1 MKLQFDPNQDYQ
13 KQASNTIV
21 DIFVPLNSE
30 MSSSELDFTL
40 TEGSLSL
47 SGNGVGNNIVLTD
60 EQILKNV
67 QEVQQ
72 RNDIEAVD
80 ELDGM
85 NFSIEMETGTGKTY
99 VYLRTIYELNKQYG
113 FKKFV
118 IVVPKVA
125 IWEGVLRNLE
135 IIYDLFHNS
144 PLNFYKCLKINYL

>member
-13 KQASNTIV
+13 KQAINAIV
-21 DIFVPLNSE
+21 DIFEGQPL
-30 MSSSELDFTL
+30 SSNELDFTL
-40 TEGSLSL
+40 THGSLSL
-47 SGNGVGNNIVLTD
+47 SENGVGNNVVLTD

-72 RNDIEAVD
+72 RNGIESIS

-118 IVVPKVA
+118 IVVPSVA
-125 IWEGVLRNLE
+125 IREGVLKNLE
-135 IIYDLFHNS
+135 ITYEHFQTLYDKVPVDFG
-144 PLNFYKCLKINYL
+144 

>member
-13 KQASNTIV
+13 KQAINAIV
-21 DIFVPLNSE
+21 DIFEGQPL
-30 MSSSELDFTL
+30 SSSELDFTL
-40 TEGSLSL
+40 THGSLSL
-47 SGNGVGNNIVLTD
+47 SENGVGNNVVLTD

-67 QEVQQ
+67 QEVQK
-72 RNDIEAVD
+72 RNDIEPVS

-118 IVVPKVA
+118 IVVPSVA
-125 IWEGVLRNLE
+125 IRDRKSTRL
-135 IIYDLFHNS
+135 NS
-144 PLNFYKCLKINYL
+144 SHVRISYAVFCLKKK